1 MIWLTCVIV
10 YVLLPLPIFML
21 GDYISGYF
29 QDRFKN
35 RLPTTLHLLDNSGIE
50 IIIIFLL
57 WPIVLIF
64 IMSIWCHALLGKI
77 FYLNKFKKFLMNI
90 EKKGQERRKK
100 EKDLDYQ
107 AEKHLLGKR

>member
-1 MIWLTCVIV
+1 
-10 YVLLPLPIFML
+10 ML

-35 RLPTTLHLLDNSGIE
+35 RLPTTLHSLDNGGIE
-50 IIIIFLL
+50 VVIIFLL
-57 WPIVLIF
+57 WPIILIV
-64 IMSIWCHALLGKI
+64 IMGIWCHALLGKI

-100 EKDLDYQ
+100 R
-107 AEKHLLGKR
+107 KRFRLSSRKAFIR